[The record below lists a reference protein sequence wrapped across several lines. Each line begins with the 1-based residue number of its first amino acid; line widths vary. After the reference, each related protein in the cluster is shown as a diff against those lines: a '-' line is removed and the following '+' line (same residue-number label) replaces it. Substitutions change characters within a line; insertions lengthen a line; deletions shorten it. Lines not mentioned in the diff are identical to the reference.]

1 VLVARGGAAG
11 QGNKGSALTFSEQRS
26 DSLKPHVGG
35 GRGEA
40 RVLEVELKSIA
51 DVGLVGFPNAGKSS
65 LLCAVSRAKP
75 RVAEYPFTTLRPH
88 VGVVH
93 FRDGGSF
100 TVADIPGLV
109 EGAAED
115 AGLGHAF
122 LRHIERTAALLF
134 VIDASGKDPA
144 GDLRALR
151 EELAR
156 YSAALPARPSL
167 VVANKMD
174 AGPRAEAG
182 LAALRA
188 ATALPV
194 APLSALTRE
203 GVAGLLQGLRWVVE
217 AAGRAPRAPPPAAG
231 P

>member
-1 VLVARGGAAG
+1 
-11 QGNKGSALTFSEQRS
+11 
-26 DSLKPHVGG
+26 
-35 GRGEA
+35 
-40 RVLEVELKSIA
+40 
-51 DVGLVGFPNAGKSS
+51 LVGFPNAGKSS
-65 LLCAVSRAKP
+65 LLGAVSRAKP
-75 RVAEYPFTTLRPH
+75 RVADYPFTTLRPH

-109 EGAAED
+109 EGAADD

-134 VIDASGKDPA
+134 VVDASGKDPV

-156 YSAALPARPSL
+156 YSALLPARPSL

-174 AGPRAEAG
+174 LGLRAEAG

-203 GVAGLLQGLRWVVE
+203 GLAGLLQGLRWVVE
-217 AAGRAPRAPPPAAG
+217 AAGRAPAQPPLS
-231 P
+231 